1 MIKVGEY
8 NYLTAIRSTPQ
19 GVYLDDEE
27 TGILLPIK
35 QVPKGIKEGD
45 VVNVFIYH
53 DSENRLIATTETP
66 KGILGDI
73 VELTVLSVT
82 PSGAYL
88 DFGLIKDLFLHKS
101 QMAGPV
107 EIGEKHWVKIILD
120 DNGRLAATENLK
132 MDAGNSAITVKEHE
146 TVELI
151 ILKETDLGYNVLIN
165 RKHLG
170 LLHFSDIFKHVML
183 GDKLEGHIKKI
194 RMDNKIDVAEGKHGY
209 ERIESELDKVIRLLE
224 ESNGFLPF
232 HDKSDPEDIYAYFS
246 MSKKTFKQVVGS
258 LYKQRIITIEKDG
271 IRLV

>member
-1 MIKVGEY
+1 MIKVGEQ

-88 DFGLIKDLFLHKS
+88 DFS
-101 QMAGPV
+101 Q
-107 EIGEKHWVKIILD
+107 
-120 DNGRLAATENLK
+120 
-132 MDAGNSAITVKEHE
+132 ITC
-146 TVELI
+146 
-151 ILKETDLGYNVLIN
+151 
-165 RKHLG
+165 
-170 LLHFSDIFKHVML
+170 
-183 GDKLEGHIKKI
+183 
-194 RMDNKIDVAEGKHGY
+194 
-209 ERIESELDKVIRLLE
+209 
-224 ESNGFLPF
+224 
-232 HDKSDPEDIYAYFS
+232 
-246 MSKKTFKQVVGS
+246 
-258 LYKQRIITIEKDG
+258 
-271 IRLV
+271 